1 MTKIIW
7 IASYPKSGNTFLRA
21 LISTY
26 FFTNDGNYEQSLLK
40 NIKEYPREYFKF
52 RPNNSIYKEAMQWKE
67 KQLDINRSCKKF
79 IFLKT
84 HLAHCKVND
93 IYQTLVP
100 NFSKCIIYIYRDPRN
115 VLLSVKD
122 FFNYDIESAKKTI
135 LDNKSILRFKNKDG
149 LEKNYAPILDW
160 ASNYNSYKN
169 NKNKIP
175 TLFIKYEDLIKDTSD
190 EFLKILEFLKN
201 NNMSF
206 EINKAKISK
215 TVNSTT
221 FNKLKN
227 LEKKEGFIET
237 IENGNG
243 KGKPFFFKGGSRD
256 YKKQLSSAN
265 SNEIFQKFY
274 NVMKELGYINRR
286 VNHL

>member
-1 MTKIIW
+1 MI
-7 IASYPKSGNTFLRA
+7 
-21 LISTY
+21 
-26 FFTNDGNYEQSLLK
+26 K
-40 NIKEYPREYFKF
+40 NC
-52 RPNNSIYKEAMQWKE
+52 PNVK
-67 KQLDINRSCKKF
+67 
-79 IFLKT
+79 
-84 HLAHCKVND
+84 
-93 IYQTLVP
+93 
-100 NFSKCIIYIYRDPRN
+100 KCIVVKRTGNKVDWVKGRD
-115 VLLSVKD
+115 V
-122 FFNYDIESAKKTI
+122 
-135 LDNKSILRFKNKDG
+135 
-149 LEKNYAPILDW
+149 W
-160 ASNYNSYKN
+160 
-169 NKNKIP
+169 
-175 TLFIKYEDLIKDTSD
+175 YEDLIKDTSD

-237 IENGNG
+237 IENGNE